1 MATYIL
7 IIIAAYLGLILIISL
22 FTGKGESGN
31 DAFFLA
37 DRKTPWYIVAIGM
50 LGDSIS
56 GVTFVAVPGMVGS
69 LDMTYMQLV
78 AGFFVGYLIVAKKL
92 LPLYYRLNLTS
103 IYTYL
108 QSRFGAKAYKTG
120 AFFFILSRTVGSASK
135 LFLIIIILQAL
146 VFDAFG
152 ISFYAN
158 AAAVVFIIYAYTFR
172 NGMRTIIWTDVLQ
185 TICLLSALIIII
197 YQVAVRL
204 DFSAS
209 DIIIYVS
216 ESPHSR
222 IFEFSDWSSPQH
234 FLKQFLSGIFIVI
247 VMTGLDQ
254 NMMQKNLTCRTLRE
268 SQRSMTTY
276 GFGFLPMNFLF
287 LTLGILLLAFA
298 AQEGVALP
306 EKSDEI
312 LPLLAANHL
321 GLPVLA
327 LFTVGIVAA
336 SFSNADSALTSLTT
350 SVCIDI
356 LNVEKME
363 KAQAKRIRK
372 YVHAAMSVAFFMMI
386 IMIERL
392 GQSNILD
399 TIYKAASY
407 TYGPLLGLYAI
418 GMFTKLKPSDRLI
431 PAVCIAAPILNF
443 ALEYILL
450 QAFSYKTGYEILLF
464 NGALTAAGLL
474 LISKKN
480 S

>member
-1 MATYIL
+1 
-7 IIIAAYLGLILIISL
+7 
-22 FTGKGESGN
+22 
-31 DAFFLA
+31 
-37 DRKTPWYIVAIGM
+37 
-50 LGDSIS
+50 
-56 GVTFVAVPGMVGS
+56 
-69 LDMTYMQLV
+69 
-78 AGFFVGYLIVAKKL
+78 
-92 LPLYYRLNLTS
+92 
-103 IYTYL
+103 
-108 QSRFGAKAYKTG
+108 
-120 AFFFILSRTVGSASK
+120 
-135 LFLIIIILQAL
+135 
-146 VFDAFG
+146 
-152 ISFYAN
+152 
-158 AAAVVFIIYAYTFR
+158 
-172 NGMRTIIWTDVLQ
+172 MRTIIWTDVLQ

-209 DIIIYVS
+209 DTIIYVS
-216 ESPHSR
+216 QSTHFR
-222 IFEFSDWSSPQH
+222 VFEFSDWSSPQH

-268 SQRSMTTY
+268 SQRSMTAY

-306 EKSDEI
+306 DKSDEI

-356 LNVEKME
+356 LNIEKME
-363 KAQAKRIRK
+363 KSQAKRIRK

-431 PAVCIAAPILNF
+431 PAICIAAPILSF